1 MATESFERVV
11 GLAKSYASE
20 QDQVFDESGFR
31 AFAMDDYTRH
41 KNFRGY
47 SNSIFNEPGRF
58 QEELFRV
65 DPFLSAPA
73 PPAPTVD
80 PIATA
85 LDQLANIF
93 KPPPPAPSPPAPVRQ
108 SVDATTPSVERRRV
122 DFGSFAAR
130 VSAPSGSDFS
140 KRRPT
145 LGAGL

>member
-1 MATESFERVV
+1 MSDYLYTERFQQNLTTAHGLATEAGRTLNEEGYRNYVAQHS
-11 GLAKSYASE
+11 AKHTFSRWRTFN
-20 QDQVFDESGFR
+20 D
-31 AFAMDDYTRH
+31 
-41 KNFRGY
+41 
-47 SNSIFNEPGRF
+47 NSLEPDVISQF
-58 QEELFRV
+58 FS
-65 DPFLSAPA
+65 DPA
-73 PPAPTVD
+73 PEAPPPPD

-93 KPPPPAPSPPAPVRQ
+93 KPAPPAPSPPAPVRQ
-108 SVDATTPSVERRRV
+108 SVAATTPSVERRRV